1 MNYWTIC
8 YPDENDNV
16 VYETL
21 SEEEIL
27 NQYWDYWYGKMC
39 EKYGKEHVDSTYN
52 KLDCIDDWTVLHW
65 ATKSD

>member
-1 MNYWTIC
+1 
-8 YPDENDNV
+8 
-16 VYETL
+16 
-21 SEEEIL
+21 
-27 NQYWDYWYGKMC
+27 MC